1 MGYFL
6 IKQWCPHR
14 GQTSDNPSCLFY
26 GGMTYDYPLTEKVKS
41 YNCYSSRKIAARS
54 AMKYNT
60 IWSKTEVF
68 EIPDE
73 MVIKYR
79 IDKLTTTYVLAE
91 AAERDADHATEEKRN
106 V

>member
-1 MGYFL
+1 MAYFL

-14 GQTSDNPSCLFY
+14 GQTSENPSCLYY

-41 YNCYSSRKIAARS
+41 YNCYSSRKIAARA

-60 IWSKTEVF
+60 IWSKTEVV

-73 MVIKYR
+73 MVIKYK
-79 IDKLTTTYVLAE
+79 IDKETNTYVLDERLKRTEDYAE
-91 AAERDADHATEEKRN
+91 KEKRLI
-106 V
+106 